1 MSIKIKIISIK
12 NHLLTKYIR
21 LKDLNMKN
29 ETQNRYKQY
38 EIVCL
43 ICWQK
48 VKYVTLQST
57 SKTTLMI

>member
-1 MSIKIKIISIK
+1 M
-12 NHLLTKYIR
+12 R

-29 ETQNRYKQY
+29 EAQNRYKQY